1 MTMTASTLHC
11 ETSLLLVVVVA
22 TVQRSK
28 EGRKERWWGKHLLHL
43 GHKLFLLLTG
53 GLLLSLLVVDSVV
66 LNLVGGLAG
75 GHGVHPVLEHVLLEE
90 LLGQV
95 LDVAL

>member
-1 MTMTASTLHC
+1 
-11 ETSLLLVVVVA
+11 VF
-22 TVQRSK
+22 
-28 EGRKERWWGKHLLHL
+28 WWGITS
-43 GHKLFLLLTG
+43 FTFWDTNSLLLTG